1 MASFKIG
8 REFFAKAKADY
19 ADWRW
24 SWVREISQNSM
35 DCGSN
40 RIDVTIERDGANT
53 QIAVSNDGQPMTQD
67 ILINKFLTLGGSAKD
82 GGVGGFGKA
91 KELLVCCHLHWS
103 IRTGSLLA
111 EGEGGEYELTSG
123 LAPLHGTTTTV
134 LMEGDEVGRLGR
146 HVPSL
151 RRAHA
156 VEGNINS

>member
-8 REFFAKAKADY
+8 REFFAKSKADY

-67 ILINKFLTLGGSAKD
+67 ILARFTH
-82 GGVGGFGKA
+82 
-91 KELLVCCHLHWS
+91 EL
-103 IRTGSLLA
+103 RTVRCG
-111 EGEGGEYELTSG
+111 
-123 LAPLHGTTTTV
+123 
-134 LMEGDEVGRLGR
+134 
-146 HVPSL
+146 
-151 RRAHA
+151 
-156 VEGNINS
+156 

>member
-67 ILINKFLTLGGSAKD
+67 ILA
-82 GGVGGFGKA
+82 
-91 KELLVCCHLHWS
+91 S
-103 IRTGSLLA
+103 IS
-111 EGEGGEYELTSG
+111 
-123 LAPLHGTTTTV
+123 TTTFYPNV
-134 LMEGDEVGRLGR
+134 F
-146 HVPSL
+146 VPHGFRIAL
-151 RRAHA
+151 ILWLPCLVALVQR
-156 VEGNINS
+156 GTDPTNSSASIPNPLS